1 MNVVAPEASV
11 LELCTKVVRRLAG
24 EYQWFVPSVD
34 ELSRAVTSRISA
46 DMAERPKPGKAD
58 AKTIERY
65 CCIAHFADLYDAL
78 ADPGSEHHDRAQRE
92 LFEPVWSEEGT
103 SLAVTYRGYLFR
115 VAMRMAKSKAVIR
128 MPRLVT
134 AELEQLA
141 ADAAVAALTSIRQNI
156 ASCRDRETFWGWAT
170 RIVENALTD
179 QLRQL
184 RPEEVSA
191 DAEVELAAGGE
202 PEEKIADAVSV
213 REEFARK
220 CRIGKL
226 SGDQRATVFRFFW
239 QGQTVPEIAADL
251 SKMKGAGVT
260 AAAVSVWKSRA
271 LRTLG
276 ENLKERG
283 FR

>member
-1 MNVVAPEASV
+1 MSVVAPEASV

-78 ADPGSEHHDRAQRE
+78 ADPGSEHHDRAQQE
-92 LFEPVWSEEGT
+92 LFEPVWSEEDS

-115 VAMRMAKSKAVIR
+115 VAMRMAKSKGVIR
-128 MPRLVT
+128 MPRLAT

-141 ADAAVAALTSIRQNI
+141 ADAAAAALTSIRQNI

-170 RIVENALTD
+170 RIVENAFSD

-191 DAEVELAAGGE
+191 DVELAGGE
-202 PEEKIADAVSV
+202 EAEEKVADAVSV

-239 QGQTVPEIAADL
+239 QGQTVPEIAGEL
-251 SKMKGAGVT
+251 SRAKGAEVT

>member
-1 MNVVAPEASV
+1 MSVVAPEANV
-11 LELCTKVVRRLAG
+11 LELCTKVVRHLAD
-24 EYQWFVPSVD
+24 EYQWFVPSAD
-34 ELSRAVTSRISA
+34 ELSRAVASRIS
-46 DMAERPKPGKAD
+46 METAEPKLKKPD
-58 AKTIERY
+58 AKAVERH

-78 ADPGSEHHDRAQRE
+78 ADPASDGHEGAQRE
-92 LFEPVWSEEGT
+92 LFEPVWSEENT

-115 VAMRMAKSKAVIR
+115 VAMRMAKSKGLTR
-128 MPRLVT
+128 MPKLAT

-141 ADAAVAALTSIRQNI
+141 ADAATAALTSIRQNI
-156 ASCRDRETFWGWAT
+156 ASCRDRELFWGWAT
-170 RIVENALTD
+170 RIVENALRD

-184 RPEEVSA
+184 RPEEVGP
-191 DAEVELAAGGE
+191 DVELVGGE
-202 PEEKIADAVSV
+202 EAEEKVADAVSV

-226 SGDQRATVFRFFW
+226 SSDQRATVFRFFW
-239 QGQTVPEIAADL
+239 HEQTVPEIAAEL
-251 SKMKGAGVT
+251 SRMKGAEVT

>member
-1 MNVVAPEASV
+1 MSVVAPEANV
-11 LELCTKVVRRLAG
+11 LELCTKTVRRLTD
-24 EYQWFVPSVD
+24 EYRWFVPSAD
-34 ELSRAVTSRISA
+34 ELSRAVASRVSA
-46 DMAERPKPGKAD
+46 DMAEQPKAKKAD

-78 ADPGSEHHDRAQRE
+78 ADSASEHHDRAQRE
-92 LFEPVWSEEGT
+92 LFEPVWSEEDS
-103 SLAVTYRGYLFR
+103 SLGVTYRGYLFR
-115 VAMRMAKSKAVIR
+115 VAMRMAKSKAFAR
-128 MPRLVT
+128 MPKLPT
-134 AELEQLA
+134 AEVEQLA
-141 ADAAVAALTSIRQNI
+141 ADAAAAALTSIRQNI

-170 RIVENALTD
+170 RIVENALSD

-202 PEEKIADAVSV
+202 PEEKVADAVSV

-239 QGQTVPEIAADL
+239 QGQTVPEIAGEL
-251 SKMKGAGVT
+251 SRAKGAEVT

-276 ENLKERG
+276 QNLRERG

>member
-1 MNVVAPEASV
+1 MSVVAPEANV
-11 LELCTKVVRRLAG
+11 LELCTKVVRRLADD
-24 EYQWFVPSVD
+24 YQWFVPSVD
-34 ELSRAVTSRISA
+34 ELSRTVASRMSA
-46 DMAERPKPGKAD
+46 DMAEQPKLKKAD

-78 ADPGSEHHDRAQRE
+78 LDPASDGHDRAQRE
-92 LFEPVWSEEGT
+92 LFEPVWSEEDS
-103 SLAVTYRGYLFR
+103 SLAVTYRGYLFK
-115 VAMRMAKSKAVIR
+115 VAMRMAKSKGIIR
-128 MPRLVT
+128 MPRLAT
-134 AELEQLA
+134 GELEQLA
-141 ADAAVAALTSIRQNI
+141 ADAAAAALTSIRQNI

-170 RIVENALTD
+170 RIVENALSD

-184 RPEEVSA
+184 RPEEVSG
-191 DAEVELAAGGE
+191 DEEMAGGEE
-202 PEEKIADAVSV
+202 PEEKVADAVSV
-213 REEFARK
+213 RDEFVRK

-239 QGQTVPEIAADL
+239 QGQTVPEIATDF
-251 SKMKGAGVT
+251 SRMKRIEVT
-260 AAAVSVWKSRA
+260 AATVSVWKSRA

>member
-1 MNVVAPEASV
+1 MSVAAPDASV
-11 LELCTKVVRRLAG
+11 LELCAKAVRRLADD
-24 EYQWFVPSVD
+24 YRWFVPSVD
-34 ELSRAVTSRISA
+34 ELSRTVASRVSA
-46 DMAERPKPGKAD
+46 DMAEQRKPQKAD
-58 AKTIERY
+58 AKTIERH
-65 CCIAHFADLYDAL
+65 CCIAHFADLHDAL
-78 ADPGSEHHDRAQRE
+78 ADPTCEGHDRAQQE
-92 LFEPVWSEEGT
+92 LFEPVWSEEDR

-115 VAMRMAKSKAVIR
+115 VAMRMAKSKGVIR
-128 MPRLVT
+128 MPRLAR
-134 AELEQLA
+134 AELEELA
-141 ADAAVAALTSIRQNI
+141 ADAATAALTSIRQNI

-170 RIVENALTD
+170 RVVENALRD

-184 RPEEVSA
+184 RPQEISP
-191 DAEVELAAGGE
+191 DVELAGGE
-202 PEEKIADAVSV
+202 EPEGKIPDAVSV

-239 QGQTVPEIAADL
+239 QEQTVPEIAAVL
-251 SKMKGAGVT
+251 SKVKGAEVT
-260 AAAVSVWKSRA
+260 AASVSVWKSRA